1 MTAPARV
8 RAVLFPGDGDPI
20 RVVLIIP
27 SLAVLQALVGGWLEG
42 FTCIG
47 SRVHGY
53 CDEEGKL
60 KGLPVNG
67 VATSVARALGWPA
80 GDLLCGPVVMLGDH
94 PKGDESDV
102 PAEVVEWLTRM
113 CGAALVDE
121 TAGGV
126 R

>member
-1 MTAPARV
+1 VTAPARV

-20 RVVLIIP
+20 RVLWIEP
-27 SLAVLQALVGGWLEG
+27 TLAVLRDLVGGWIEG

-53 CDEEGKL
+53 CNEEGKL
-60 KGLPVNG
+60 DGLPVNG

-80 GDLLCGPVVMLGDH
+80 GDLLVGPVVMLGDH

-102 PAEVVEWLTRM
+102 PTEVVDWLARM
-113 CGAALVDE
+113 CGDALVDE
-121 TAGGV
+121 TVEGP